1 MKFLKILFFTLF
13 LVFPFGQL
21 GRIPF
26 GEGEIVLQL
35 NDLVIGFLIGCWV
48 GGHFLKKERFVNP
61 PFGKYI
67 FFFFIIGLTSFL
79 LNLPR
84 WGFSLSG
91 SLYLV
96 RWTTYAGLYFFTSEL
111 IFKKEISPGK
121 IFRGLVLAGIAVGIF
136 GIFQYFLYPDLRN
149 LYYLGWD
156 PHYYRV
162 FSTFFDPTFTGM
174 ILVLTLIPLVI
185 YLMEKKYTSV
195 ASLLCLI
202 DGNYKDMFTKWWL
215 IIAGATVYTAL
226 ALTYSRA
233 SYL

>member
-35 NDLVIGFLIGCWV
+35 NDLIIGFLIGYWV
-48 GGHFLKKERFVNP
+48 GWHFLKKERFVNP

-67 FFFFIIGLTSFL
+67 FFLFIIGLTSFL

-96 RWTTYAGLYFFTSEL
+96 RWIAYAGFYFMVFEL
-111 IFKKEISPGK
+111 ISKKVILPVK
-121 IFRGLVLAGIAVGIF
+121 VLKGLILAGI
-136 GIFQYFLYPDLRN
+136 
-149 LYYLGWD
+149 
-156 PHYYRV
+156 
-162 FSTFFDPTFTGM
+162 
-174 ILVLTLIPLVI
+174 
-185 YLMEKKYTSV
+185 SV
-195 ASLLCLI
+195 AI
-202 DGNYKDMFTKWWL
+202 
-215 IIAGATVYTAL
+215 
-226 ALTYSRA
+226 
-233 SYL
+233 